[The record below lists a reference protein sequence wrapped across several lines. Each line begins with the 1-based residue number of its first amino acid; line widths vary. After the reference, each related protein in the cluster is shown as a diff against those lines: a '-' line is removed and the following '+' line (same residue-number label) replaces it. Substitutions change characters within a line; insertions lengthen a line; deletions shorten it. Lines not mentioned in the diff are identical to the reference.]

1 MFGLFGGAATQ
12 QPQPQQQQQ
21 APQQAQQIAQPG
33 GAQPDQGQQGQQN
46 QQQAPQQ
53 SAPNGQV
60 DLVQLLGL
68 GPKPAPQQ
76 QQTPDPAA
84 QASAALS
91 ALLSGQHTQL
101 NDSAPAINSQK
112 LAEQLAKMDMTGGVD
127 LAAAL
132 GLNLDDQGKSTLN
145 AALNQMQT
153 SVIATIVPL
162 MNALVQQAAQHTM
175 DTVLNRVH
183 QGSLEDRVLTTF
195 QTMRPGAMQQDTAP
209 LIQSLAG
216 MLASKAPKG
225 TEPEAIAKVLESLVT
240 QIGSTFASSGQ
251 PPQQRAQLT
260 DMSGIF
266 R

>member
-12 QPQPQQQQQ
+12 QPQQQQQQ
-21 APQQAQQIAQPG
+21 APQQTQQTQQPAQSAAPQL
-33 GAQPDQGQQGQQN
+33 DQGQQG

-91 ALLSGQHTQL
+91 ALLGGQHTQL
-101 NDSAPAINSQK
+101 NDSAPAINPQK

-127 LAAAL
+127 LAGAL
-132 GLNLDDQGKSTLN
+132 GLNLDDQGKTTLN

-162 MNALVQQAAQHTM
+162 MNALVQQATQHTM

>member
-12 QPQPQQQQQ
+12 QPQPQPQQQQQ
-21 APQQAQQIAQPG
+21 APQQAQQPAQTH
-33 GAQPDQGQQGQQN
+33 ASQPDQGQQG

-68 GPKPAPQQ
+68 GPKPVPQQ

-91 ALLSGQHTQL
+91 ALLGGQHTQL
-101 NDSAPAINSQK
+101 NDSAPAINPQK

-162 MNALVQQAAQHTM
+162 MNALVQQATQHTM